1 MSKDL
6 LWHDVTRLPTPGIP
20 LRLRLDDESELNGIR
35 PNYVDSYNAQFKG
48 YHDMKGNQ
56 LHNVKLWA
64 IK

>member
-1 MSKDL
+1 MNEEKEWHEAEEMPEPGKPL
-6 LWHDVTRLPTPGIP
+6 LI
-20 LRLRLDDESELNGIR
+20 RLDCGDVVNGVM
-35 PNYVDSYNAQFKG
+35 PNYEGSNC